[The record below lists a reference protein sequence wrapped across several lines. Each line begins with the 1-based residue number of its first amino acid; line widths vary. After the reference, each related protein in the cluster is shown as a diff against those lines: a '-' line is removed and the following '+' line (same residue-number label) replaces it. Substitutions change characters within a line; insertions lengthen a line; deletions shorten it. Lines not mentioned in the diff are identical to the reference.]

1 LGGQKN
7 EGAVG
12 DQGIDAM
19 LFEDAKITV
28 LRLPPTRRSSERN
41 KNPAPPRL
49 QVPSAFASDLS
60 VVMQQGGETLQGAME
75 GSKLPIHQLFDHITE
90 AVSRHF
96 SLLQMLTSFSY
107 PSLLFS
113 STSQFVFYF

>member
-1 LGGQKN
+1 MRCSSRTLKLQCFGCLRPGDLRK
-7 EGAVG
+7 AV
-12 DQGIDAM
+12 
-19 LFEDAKITV
+19 
-28 LRLPPTRRSSERN
+28 RSRN

-60 VVMQQGGETLQGAME
+60 VCDATGWGDLQGAME

-96 SLLQMLTSFSY
+96 SLLQMLSSFSY